1 MSFIDDA
8 FNAAK
13 SVGSFLT
20 GTGIGSSL
28 ARTAITGLALSQM
41 VKSMNKKN
49 TPTQD
54 DKGTIV
60 SVEPNV
66 ENAIPVIYGTA
77 IVGGIIVDAH
87 ISADNKKMYYV
98 YVLSERTGTLLSDS
112 SQSTLTFQEVY
123 YNNSKVVFKDN
134 GYTINNLLTED
145 GTTDNTI
152 SDQVKIYCFN
162 NGSAN
167 PVVPT
172 GYTNAALVPAYSIVP
187 NWTSNHTMNNLVF
200 AVIEVTYNPSKSITG
215 IGDVQFKINNTLS
228 KPGDVL
234 YDYMTNTRYGAGIP
248 EAEIS
253 L

>member
-20 GTGIGSSL
+20 GTSIGSSL

-41 VKSMNKKN
+41 AKSMNKKN

-54 DKGTIV
+54 DNGTV
-60 SVEPNV
+60 VTVEPNV

-77 IVGGIIVDAH
+77 IVGGIVVDAH

-98 YVLSERTGTLLSDS
+98 YVVSERTGTLLSNS
-112 SQSTLTFQEVY
+112 AQSVLSFQEVY
-123 YNNSKVVFKDN
+123 YNNNKVVFSDD
-134 GYTINNLLTED
+134 GYTARYLQAED
-145 GTTDNTI
+145 GFVDNNI
-152 SDQVKIYCFN
+152 ADQVKIYCFN
-162 NGSAN
+162 NGSQN
-167 PVVPT
+167 PVTPT
-172 GYTNAALVPAYSIVP
+172 GYTNAALLPAYSIVP
-187 NWTSNHTMNNLVF
+187 TWTSNHTMDNLVF
-200 AVIEVTYNPSKSITG
+200 AVIEVTYNPSKSVTG

-253 L
+253 V

>member
-41 VKSMNKKN
+41 VKSMNKSN

-54 DKGTIV
+54 DNGTV
-60 SVEPNV
+60 VTVEPNV
-66 ENAIPVIYGTA
+66 ENSIPVIYGTA

-98 YVLSERTGTLLSDS
+98 YALSERTGTLLSDS
-112 SQSTLTFQEVY
+112 SQSTMTFQEVY
-123 YNNSKVVFKDN
+123 YNNNKVVFKED
-134 GYTINNLLTED
+134 GVTINYLLAED
-145 GTTDNTI
+145 GYQDNTI

-167 PVVPT
+167 AVAPS
-172 GYTNAALVPAYSIVP
+172 GYTNGGLQAAYNIVP
-187 NWTSNHTMNNLVF
+187 NWTSNHTMNELVF

-215 IGDVQFKINNTLS
+215 IGDVQFKIKNSLS
-228 KPGDVL
+228 QPGDVL

-248 EAEIS
+248 SSEIS
-253 L
+253 V